1 MATSKIFSL
10 EGKGLKLDTA
20 EDIEPHIKDLHEDE
34 AVEEVRFQGNTL
46 GIGASEH
53 LAKILEDKK
62 KLQVSTLLVT
72 IARLDVDGSVG
83 GELRGHIHI
92 ETAL

>member
-1 MATSKIFSL
+1 MTAQKVFSL

-20 EDIEPHIKDLHEDE
+20 EDIEPHIKDLLADE

-53 LAKILEDKK
+53 LAKVLELKK
-62 KLQVSTLLVT
+62 NLQVSRVFLQQHL
-72 IARLDVDGSVG
+72 S
-83 GELRGHIHI
+83 
-92 ETAL
+92 